1 MAGCADMPGRMGKDE
16 DEPRSAGRKLHRSH
30 PFTAPAVSPLTR

>member
-1 MAGCADMPGRMGKDE
+1 MPGRMGEDE
-16 DEPRSAGRKLHRSH
+16 DEPRSAGRKLHPFY